1 MTETAVLLLSSAA
14 IACGF
19 AVVHGFLRFTAG
31 LLAPKGGQ
39 KDHHEWAN
47 YVIASTQAAITGC
60 AGAVGLLVEEPF
72 ATAFRSATQRQQ
84 FHDLIVVELMLV
96 PKLVGLC
103 LICVGCH
110 FNLQVCLF
118 DATVDTV
125 HGHSMVL
132 QTAMPMILGY
142 FVYDLALA
150 AFVSGPAMEKLMV
163 VHHALCI
170 IVWPISFHYQAGC
183 FYILYMMAAE
193 LSTPFLWLVVYF
205 LPRYKI
211 TGPVYIFLGLVMVL
225 VFFVIRILPG
235 PALLK
240 SLISSQIY
248 WKGVNPAIYWLAMIT
263 LPLPSL
269 LFTYWFVRILQ
280 GMVGA
285 LASDKKD

>member
-1 MTETAVLLLSSAA
+1 MTETAVLLFSSAA

-31 LLAPKGGQ
+31 LLRPKGEQ

-60 AGAVGLLVEEPF
+60 AGAAGLLLEEPF
-72 ATAFRSATQRQQ
+72 ATAFRS
-84 FHDLIVVELMLV
+84 
-96 PKLVGLC
+96 
-103 LICVGCH
+103 
-110 FNLQVCLF
+110 VCLF
-118 DATVDTV
+118 DASVDTV

-150 AFVSGPAMEKLMV
+150 AFVSGSAMEKLMV

-170 IVWPISFHYQAGC
+170 MVWPISFHYQTGC

-211 TGPVYIFLGLVMVL
+211 TGPVYILLGLVMVL

-235 PALLK
+235 PALLN

-285 LASDKKD
+285 LAGDKKD